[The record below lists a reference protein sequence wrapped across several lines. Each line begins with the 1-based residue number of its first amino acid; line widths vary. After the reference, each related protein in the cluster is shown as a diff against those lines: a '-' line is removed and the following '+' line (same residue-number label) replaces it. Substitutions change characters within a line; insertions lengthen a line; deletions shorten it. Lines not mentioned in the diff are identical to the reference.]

1 MCNLENIYQEKK
13 KDRKK
18 ERKEQTQRTNLW
30 LPGEKGEEE
39 G

>member
-1 MCNLENIYQEKK
+1 MCNLENIYQKK
-13 KDRKK
+13 EKK